1 MKGLPTSRRRPLL
14 TSVGAVLVAAAAVFA
29 IQAYLH
35 GPTHGLPYHDS
46 FQQSKS
52 DEWKALGGTWE
63 LVNGTMRNDSDER
76 GAKLLTGSPY
86 WTNYSIEADV
96 YLLGVSGDAGLI
108 IRSSNEEE
116 GVNSYSGYY
125 AGIRTGDSTLVLGR
139 ADHSWLEASN
149 QRTVPGGIHP
159 YQWYHLKLLAYGCD
173 IAVAL
178 TTKTS
183 ETPTAFGVTDSDCLP
198 RGRVGLRSYS
208 SGGIWRNVLVRPSTR
223 RDLEQLRV
231 GNGLAQEE
239 VATDYSAQDSESI
252 RERQMEEQ
260 QQVLMSPDIS
270 TRSIG
275 SLRLTSSSMP
285 TKATVRGVVVLVA
298 PRLYVQDST
307 GGVYVQSLHPP
318 LLRVGDE
325 VQVTGESY
333 PSDFSAILKQATVRL
348 LWARTPIPPVSVTA
362 SQAATGKFDATF
374 VEVRGR
380 LRAKERGPQQTLI
393 LDLDDGSQSFRA
405 IMNPGRSDPR
415 FNQLKLNS
423 TLRLR
428 GICAVDP
435 TLTNRLAP
443 FVILLRSSEDLD
455 LIAGPP
461 WWSTGH
467 ILALIAGLVFLA
479 LAGLSLYHRV
489 ENWRLRAILE
499 ERERLAHEMHDTLAQ
514 SFAGI
519 GFQLQAIRNGLS
531 AEMTTISQQ
540 LDLASNLV
548 RHSHNEAR
556 RSIATLRTEDF
567 RSEDVLS
574 ALTQCAHQMVVGGPI
589 QILTREEGSPRPIP
603 LRTTD
608 TLYRIGQEAIA
619 NAVRH
624 AGAKNI
630 SIRLAYTDNAVL
642 LAVEDDG
649 HGFVED
655 KGRFGFGIRG
665 MRRRAQGIHAKL
677 DLQSSSGQGTRLR
690 VDAPLP
696 PRPSALSRIKSIW
709 LTLVEKR
716 IHV

>member
-1 MKGLPTSRRRPLL
+1 MKISPHSRGSLL
-14 TSVGAVLVAAAAVFA
+14 ITAGACLLVVSALIAVRAF
-29 IQAYLH
+29 LH
-35 GPTHGLPYHDS
+35 SSNHGLPYRDS
-46 FQQSKS
+46 FARGKA

-86 WTNYSIEADV
+86 WTNYSIEADI
-96 YLLGVSGDAGLI
+96 YLLGTSGDAGLV
-108 IRSSNEEE
+108 IRSSNEEG

-159 YQWYHLKLLAYGCD
+159 YQWYHLKLVAYNCD
-173 IAVAL
+173 IAVTL
-178 TTKTS
+178 STKTAQV
-183 ETPTAFGVTDSDCLP
+183 PTAFGVTDSDCLR

-208 SGGIWRNVLVRPSTR
+208 SGGIWRNVVVEPATR
-223 RDLEQLRV
+223 RDLDDLLA
-231 GNGLAQEE
+231 GDGLSRGTTP
-239 VATDYSAQDSESI
+239 TDYSAQDSKSI
-252 RERQMEEQ
+252 RESQIEQEQ
-260 QQVLMSPDIS
+260 QVWTSLDVTTQ
-270 TRSIG
+270 SIG
-275 SLRLTSSSMP
+275 SLRLRSFRAT

-307 GGVYVQSLHPP
+307 GGVYVQPLHPP
-318 LLRVGDE
+318 QLRVGDE
-325 VQVTGESY
+325 VEVTGLPR
-333 PSDFSAILKQATVRL
+333 PSDFSATLEQASARV
-348 LWARTPIPPVSVTA
+348 LWARTPIPPVSVTV
-362 SQAATGKFDATF
+362 SQAATGQFDATF

-380 LRAKERGPQQTLI
+380 LAGKERGPGNTLI
-393 LDLDDGSQSFRA
+393 LDLDEGSQAFRA
-405 IMNPGRSDPR
+405 IMNQGRSDLR

-428 GICAVDP
+428 GICAADP
-435 TLTNRLAP
+435 ALTNRLAP
-443 FVILLRSSEDLD
+443 FVILLRSNEDLD

-467 ILALIAGLVFLA
+467 ILALISGLVLLSLA
-479 LAGLSLYHRV
+479 TVSLYHRV

-519 GFQLQAIRNGLS
+519 GFQLQAIRNGLTP
-531 AEMTTISQQ
+531 EMTTLNQQ
-540 LDLASNLV
+540 LELASNLV

-567 RSEDVLS
+567 RSEDLLS
-574 ALTQCAHQMVVGGPI
+574 ALAACAQQMVAGGTVLVATEEVGA
-589 QILTREEGSPRPIP
+589 TRPPP

-624 AGAKNI
+624 ANATAI
-630 SIRLAYTDNAVL
+630 SIRLTYDDHSVHL
-642 LAVEDDG
+642 EVEDDG
-649 HGFVED
+649 RGFAQD
-655 KGRFGFGIRG
+655 LTRLAFGIRG
-665 MRRRAQGIHAKL
+665 MRRRAHSIHARL
-677 DLQSSSGQGTRLR
+677 DVQSSPGKGTRVR

-696 PRPSALSRIKSIW
+696 PRPTALSWVKSMW
-709 LTLVEKR
+709 STLIEKR